1 MDNIT
6 KNIIL
11 TPFNLLYKISPKKT
25 LELLFRLKVGHKLD
39 LDNPKT
45 YNEKLQW
52 IKLYDKN
59 ELMTKC
65 CDKYTVREY
74 IESCGYSESL
84 NDLYWQGYDPEDIP
98 FDSLPNKFVIK
109 VTHGSSFNIICND
122 KRKLDRRGT
131 IKKLN
136 KWLKAKFIPCYGEWF
151 YGVEKPRVIVEKYL
165 ENEDDS
171 PLFDYKFFCFNGE
184 PKLIYIDT
192 WRDNEHHINA
202 YDTEFNLLPSVKLG
216 FENDLIINIKKPEN
230 LDMMLDYARNL
241 SKPFL
246 HVRVDLY
253 NVNNNI
259 VFGELT
265 FTKGAG
271 FSKIE
276 PHSFDVTMGSWLEL
290 PPKQEVVG

>member
-74 IESCGYSESL
+74 IESCGCSESL

-192 WRDNEHHINA
+192 WRDNEHHVNA

-216 FENDLIINIKKPEN
+216 FENDLISNIKKPEN

-241 SKPFL
+241 SKPFP